1 MTDMKQYID
10 WLDNYGY
17 LARMTEF
24 YNELAV
30 DFVHFVVYINLDFDG
45 GEFEFRVYSDDEMT
59 IFMEDEIN
67 ICNINDDILSRLKD
81 VCMLDDYVTRKIE
94 KGVQS

>member
-10 WLDNYGY
+10 WLDNHGY

-24 YNELAV
+24 DNELAV

-45 GEFEFRVYSDDEMT
+45 GEFEFRVYSGDEMT

-67 ICNINDDILSRLKD
+67 ICNINDDILSRLND